1 LGEVLSVRFPS
12 RIVDI
17 CVSEPIGALIPR
29 LMASTPA
36 ITVVVIA
43 PMPGIRTPSF
53 PSAGAI
59 FTAWFSDK
67 TFFSP

>member
-1 LGEVLSVRFPS
+1 M
-12 RIVDI
+12 VDI
-17 CVSEPIGALIPR
+17 WVNDPIGALMPR
-29 LMASTPA
+29 LIASIPA

-43 PMPGIRTPSF
+43 PMPGISTPSL